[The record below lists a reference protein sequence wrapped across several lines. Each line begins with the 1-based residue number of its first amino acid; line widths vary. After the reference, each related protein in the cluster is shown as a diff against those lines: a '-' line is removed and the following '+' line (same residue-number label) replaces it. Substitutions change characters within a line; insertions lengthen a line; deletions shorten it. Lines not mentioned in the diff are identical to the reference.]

1 VNQNNA
7 KNSTLKTRVICFLR
21 GEVMNLERLSNEE
34 LALNLQSLISKER
47 EILSLILEHILEI
60 DRRKFYLKMA
70 YSSLFDYLTK
80 HLGYSAGSAQRR
92 IDAARLMK
100 DVPELSEKLENGSL
114 NLSQVSLVQKA
125 IRQKKVQIINKLE
138 ILESLEHKSFF
149 DSQSIVSKAFDLDLK
164 EETKITNQKDESI
177 RLEITLSKEQWEK
190 LQQMKSLLPNG
201 SGSWDEVFEYL
212 ADQVIEKKTKA
223 RTKPKPAAK
232 RVNISMRKHIRNR
245 DQCCQHKDKITGRI
259 CGTKLNLQIDHIK
272 PLWAG
277 GTSTIENLQLLCAN
291 HNRYRY
297 RQQANLLL
305 RSCTKGLSFRR

>member
-1 VNQNNA
+1 M
-7 KNSTLKTRVICFLR
+7 
-21 GEVMNLERLSNEE
+21 MNLQKLTNEE
-34 LALNLQSLISKER
+34 LALNLKNLISKER
-47 EILSLILEHILEI
+47 EILSEILEHILEI
-60 DRRKFYLKMA
+60 DRRKFFLKMA

-100 DVPELSEKLENGSL
+100 EVPELSQKLESGSL

-125 IRQKKVQIINKLE
+125 IRQKKVQISNKLE
-138 ILESLEHKSFF
+138 ILESLENKSFF
-149 DSQSIVSKAFDLDLK
+149 ESQSIISKTLDIEIK
-164 EETKITNQKDESI
+164 EQTKITSQKDESV
-177 RLEITLSKEQWEK
+177 RLEITLTKSQWEK

-201 SGSWDEVFEYL
+201 SGEWSEVLEYL
-212 ADQVIEKKTKA
+212 ADKVIDQKTKA
-223 RTKPKPAAK
+223 RTNPKSSAK
-232 RVNISMRKHIRNR
+232 RINISMRKHIKNR

-272 PLWAG
+272 PIWAG

-297 RQQANLLL
+297 RQQSRWEIL
-305 RSCTKGLSFRR
+305 

>member
-1 VNQNNA
+1 
-7 KNSTLKTRVICFLR
+7 
-21 GEVMNLERLSNEE
+21 MNLQKLSNEE
-34 LALNLQSLISKER
+34 LALNLKNLISKER

-80 HLGYSAGSAQRR
+80 HLGYSSGSAQRR

-100 DVPELSEKLENGSL
+100 EVPELSQKLENGSL
-114 NLSQVSLVQKA
+114 NLSQISLVQKA
-125 IRQKKVQIINKLE
+125 IRQQKVQLSHKLE
-138 ILESLEHKSFF
+138 ILESLENKSFF
-149 DSQSIVSKAFDLDLK
+149 ESQSIVSKALDIEIK
-164 EETKITNQKDESI
+164 EVTKITNQKDESI
-177 RLEITLSKEQWEK
+177 RLEITLSKEQWQK

-201 SGSWDEVFEYL
+201 SGEWSEVLEYL

-223 RTKPKPAAK
+223 KTLPKPSEK

-277 GTSTIENLQLLCAN
+277 GQSTEENLQLLCAN
-291 HNRYRY
+291 HNRHRY
-297 RQQANLLL
+297 RQQSG
-305 RSCTKGLSFRR
+305 RQP

>member
-1 VNQNNA
+1 
-7 KNSTLKTRVICFLR
+7 
-21 GEVMNLERLSNEE
+21 MNLQKLSNDE
-34 LALNLQSLISKER
+34 LAENLKSLISKER
-47 EILSLILEHILEI
+47 EILSEILEHILEI

-100 DVPELSEKLENGSL
+100 DVPELSEKLESGSL

-125 IRQKKVQIINKLE
+125 IRQKKVQISHKLE
-138 ILESLEHKSFF
+138 ILEVLENKSFF
-149 DSQSIVSKAFDLDLK
+149 ESQSIVSKAFDLEIK
-164 EETKITNQKDESI
+164 EKTKITNQKDESV

-190 LQQMKSLLPNG
+190 LQHMKSLLPNG
-201 SGSWDEVFEYL
+201 SGEWSEVLEYL
-212 ADQVIEKKTKA
+212 ADKVIEKKTKA
-223 RTKPKPAAK
+223 KTLPKPSK
-232 RVNISMRKHIRNR
+232 ERVNISMRKHIRNR
-245 DQCCQHKDKITGRI
+245 DQCCQHKDKTTGRI

-277 GTSTIENLQLLCAN
+277 GESTEENLQVLCAN

-297 RQQANLLL
+297 RQQA
-305 RSCTKGLSFRR
+305 GQYP

>member
-1 VNQNNA
+1 M
-7 KNSTLKTRVICFLR
+7 
-21 GEVMNLERLSNEE
+21 MNLQRLSNEE
-34 LALNLQSLISKER
+34 LALNLKNLISKER

-100 DVPELSEKLENGSL
+100 EIPELSQKLENGSL

-125 IRQKKVQIINKLE
+125 IRQKKAIVNKRE
-138 ILESLEHKSFF
+138 ILESLENKSFF
-149 DSQSIVSKAFDLDLK
+149 ESQSIVSKAFDLEIK
-164 EETKITNQKDESI
+164 EETKITNQKDESV
-177 RLEITLSKEQWEK
+177 RLEVTLTKSQWEK

-201 SGSWDEVFEYL
+201 SGEWSEVLEYL
-212 ADQVIEKKTKA
+212 ADKVIEKKTKA
-223 RTKPKPAAK
+223 KTLPKPSISK
-232 RVNISMRKHIRNR
+232 TNISMRKHIRNR
-245 DQCCQHKDKITGRI
+245 DQCCQYKDKTTGRI

-272 PLWAG
+272 PIWAG
-277 GTSTIENLQLLCAN
+277 GQATIENLQVLCAN

-297 RQQANLLL
+297 RQQTGEF
-305 RSCTKGLSFRR
+305 S

>member
-1 VNQNNA
+1 M
-7 KNSTLKTRVICFLR
+7 
-21 GEVMNLERLSNEE
+21 MNLQRLSNEE
-34 LALNLQSLISKER
+34 LVLNLKNLISKER

-60 DRRKFYLKMA
+60 DRRKFFLKMA

-100 DVPELSEKLENGSL
+100 EVPELSEKLESGSL

-125 IRQKKVQIINKLE
+125 IRQKKAIVNKRE
-138 ILESLEHKSFF
+138 ILESLENKSFF
-149 DSQSIVSKAFDLDLK
+149 ESQSIVSKALDLEIK
-164 EETKITNQKDESI
+164 AETKITSQKDESV

-190 LQQMKSLLPNG
+190 LQHMKSLLPNG
-201 SGSWDEVFEYL
+201 SGEWSEVLEYL
-212 ADQVIEKKTKA
+212 ADKVIAQKTKA
-223 RTKPKPAAK
+223 RTAPKPSK
-232 RVNISMRKHIRNR
+232 EKINISMRKHIRNR

-272 PLWAG
+272 PIWAG
-277 GTSTIENLQLLCAN
+277 GESTEENLQVLCAN

-297 RQQANLLL
+297 QQQSRIHSLASTH
-305 RSCTKGLSFRR
+305 RWP

>member
-1 VNQNNA
+1 M
-7 KNSTLKTRVICFLR
+7 
-21 GEVMNLERLSNEE
+21 MNLQKLTNEE
-34 LALNLQSLISKER
+34 LAENLKSLISKER

-60 DRRKFYLKMA
+60 DRRKFFLKMA

-100 DVPELSEKLENGSL
+100 EVPELSQKLESGSL

-125 IRQKKVQIINKLE
+125 IRQKKAIVNKRE
-138 ILESLEHKSFF
+138 ILESLENKSFF
-149 DSQSIVSKAFDLDLK
+149 ESQSIVSKAFDLEIK
-164 EETKITNQKDESI
+164 EETKITSQKDESI
-177 RLEITLSKEQWEK
+177 RLEVTLTKSQWEK

-201 SGSWDEVFEYL
+201 SGEWSEVLEYL
-212 ADQVIEKKTKA
+212 ADKVIMQKTKA
-223 RTKPKPAAK
+223 KTLPKPSISK
-232 RVNISMRKHIRNR
+232 TNISMRKHIRNR

-297 RQQANLLL
+297 REQSGRLP
-305 RSCTKGLSFRR
+305 